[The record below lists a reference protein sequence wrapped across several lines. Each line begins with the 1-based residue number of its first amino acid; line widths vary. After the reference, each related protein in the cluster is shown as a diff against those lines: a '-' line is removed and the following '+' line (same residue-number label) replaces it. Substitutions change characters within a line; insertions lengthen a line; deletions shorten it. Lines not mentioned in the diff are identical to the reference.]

1 MYKVMKNILFNVL
14 GQAVKGRAL
23 WKKIIAK
30 NNINLE
36 KDFVILVSKEEQQCS
51 YYTLLYLNKI
61 IEWLELRKNE
71 LEKHNI
77 PVIRRNERFLVLTD
91 DPDVLKYAKKI
102 SRRVTYVEF
111 MKCEELDNIIKYYSI
126 YPYTDRLLIGMYK
139 DIPGRR
145 GCEALLASKISI
157 EELVANGIFDMKIK
171 KFNKITRPKLP
182 KEIGSD
188 KEFYEFVAKNDL
200 RMKKDGS

>member
-1 MYKVMKNILFNVL
+1 MKNILFNVL

-51 YYTLLYLNKI
+51 YYTLLYLNKF

-126 YPYTDRLLIGMYK
+126 YPYTDRL
-139 DIPGRR
+139 
-145 GCEALLASKISI
+145 
-157 EELVANGIFDMKIK
+157 
-171 KFNKITRPKLP
+171 
-182 KEIGSD
+182 
-188 KEFYEFVAKNDL
+188 
-200 RMKKDGS
+200 

>member
-1 MYKVMKNILFNVL
+1 MYKGVMKNILFNVL

-23 WKKIIAK
+23 WKKIIAY

-51 YYTLLYLNKI
+51 YYTLLYLNKF
-61 IEWLELRKNE
+61 IEWLELRKNK
-71 LEKHNI
+71 LENHNI

-111 MKCEELDNIIKYYSI
+111 LKCEELDNIIKYYSI
-126 YPYTDRLLIGMYK
+126 YPYTDRLL
-139 DIPGRR
+139 DN
-145 GCEALLASKISI
+145 I
-157 EELVANGIFDMKIK
+157 EQFYYGIDK
-171 KFNKITRPKLP
+171 KFYKGNEPGCPGNLLSFFLYLNPRPNKYFLTVSSGFVFLP
-182 KEIGSD
+182 FI
-188 KEFYEFVAKNDL
+188 
-200 RMKKDGS
+200 